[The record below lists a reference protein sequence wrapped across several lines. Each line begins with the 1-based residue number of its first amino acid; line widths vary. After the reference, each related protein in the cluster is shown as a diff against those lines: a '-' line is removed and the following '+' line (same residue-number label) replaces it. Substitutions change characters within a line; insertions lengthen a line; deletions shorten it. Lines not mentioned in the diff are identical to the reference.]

1 MSASGEE
8 AFEVTGCEF
17 DPDAV
22 LWVRGVDYVG
32 GWRDARDAAEE
43 LKGALAAAGLEMAGL
58 VGSAQ
63 TRADGSGVVRLL
75 WPAETVRAV
84 AELVRSAGEL
94 RRAG

>member
-1 MSASGEE
+1 MPASGEE

-32 GWRDARDAAEE
+32 GWRDAKDAAEE
-43 LKGALAAAGLEMAGL
+43 LTGALASAGLETAGL
-58 VGSAQ
+58 VSSAQ